1 VPMIFGGLGT
11 FCPCLMPGDSQ
22 IDYPNDSRSIGSRAV
37 TARVVADPLTAAW
50 LEGNAWAT
58 ADNVLIA
65 SWHQSFQISEVLV
78 GNSCLP

>member
-1 VPMIFGGLGT
+1 MPMIFGERGT
-11 FCPCLMPGDSQ
+11 FCPCFIPDDGQ

-37 TARVVADPLTAAW
+37 TAHVVTDSLTTAW
-50 LEGNAWAT
+50 LGSNAWAT

-78 GNSCLP
+78 GNSCV